1 MFFIWFILKE
11 LMLSNCE
18 TKLIKM
24 LNGLSFDEV
33 LALKAVMYLG
43 RYKEYDSEWLL
54 TRYVMIVIYIF
65 IIRKKLR

>member
-43 RYKEYDSEWLL
+43 RYKEYDS
-54 TRYVMIVIYIF
+54 
-65 IIRKKLR
+65 